1 MALTTVAA
9 LIYLLT
15 RNESG
20 VPVHTMQ
27 TDSFDGESVTSG
39 KLSPVVNPQ
48 GDDFVPPV
56 EVEMAEIGQDLEKG
70 KKKSFTGQNAR
81 IDLGPASSIKM
92 YQRQPSLKDCLSN
105 DASGKNNRR

>member
-15 RNESG
+15 RNRSEA
-20 VPVHTMQ
+20 PAHTMQ

-39 KLSPVVNPQ
+39 KLSPIVNPQ

-56 EVEMAEIGQDLEKG
+56 EVEMAEIGQDLEIG
-70 KKKSFTGQNAR
+70 KKKSFTGQNAG
-81 IDLGPASSIKM
+81 IDKGHASSIQK
-92 YQRQPSLKDCLSN
+92 YQRQLSLKDCLSN
-105 DASGKNNRR
+105 DASGKS